1 MKLKCEFVVSEIADE
16 LVAVPVG
23 KEAKSF
29 HLVMKLNEESKKI
42 LELLNH
48 ETTVEEISSKIRKE
62 YDVDDD
68 TLKKY
73 INEFVDQLRDY
84 QLIEG

>member
-23 KEAKSF
+23 KEEKSF